1 MLCSPHVMSSCACDG
16 TKIEVVTMSEVL
28 GSDLLAT
35 TPAIVAQER
44 DAIARVVE
52 RLAELD
58 TARSFVEAGY
68 ASLFD
73 YCRRKLLYSEGAAN
87 RRIRAA
93 RCLAKDPSIS
103 AKLRSGEISLC
114 TLSTAATEIGKGTVA
129 LEEIAG
135 RSKREVEAI
144 VAKVNPV
151 VAAKRERVR
160 PLTVMNTAVNTAM
173 STVMNTAVKARVM
186 PDTAPLFAQITQP
199 TPPPGERG
207 AGRLDAP
214 PPGEALYEVK
224 FTLTKSE
231 YEELM
236 RVRSKL
242 SNTLGANNS
251 VARVVSTLVHRFLNP
266 KTRKKSANATTSDV
280 PSKRS
285 RYIPREVR
293 RDVQARDNERCQF
306 VAPDGTR
313 CAARCYLHIDHVTPF
328 ALGGTAT
335 AENTRLLCASHNR
348 LLAVRVFGEAKV
360 PSRKGL

>member
-1 MLCSPHVMSSCACDG
+1 M
-16 TKIEVVTMSEVL
+16 TKQIPGSE
-28 GSDLLAT
+28 LLAT
-35 TPAIVAQER
+35 TPTIVAHER
-44 DAIARVVE
+44 EAIARVVE

-93 RCLAKDPSIS
+93 RCLAKDPSIA
-103 AKLRSGEISLC
+103 AKLRSGELSLC

-160 PLTVMNTAVNTAM
+160 PVTMMNTAVE
-173 STVMNTAVKARVM
+173 ARAM
-186 PDTAPLFAQITQP
+186 PDTTPLFSQFAQS
-199 TPPPGERG
+199 TPPTER
-207 AGRLDAP
+207 RTVTFEAP
-214 PPGEALYEVK
+214 PPGEDLYEVK

-251 VARVVSTLVHRFLNP
+251 VARVVSTLVRKFLNP
-266 KTRKKSANATTSDV
+266 KTRKKSATATTGTVS
-280 PSKRS
+280 SSAKRS

-293 RDVQARDNERCQF
+293 RDVQVRDDERCQF

-313 CAARCYLHIDHVTPF
+313 CGERCYLQIDHVTPF

-335 AENTRLLCASHNR
+335 AENTRLLCSAHNH
-348 LLAVRVFGEAKV
+348 LLAVQVFGSKKV
-360 PSRKGL
+360 PSRKNV